1 MTIISVVLHVRPN
14 FIPHF
19 KANRRKRELRDI
31 CKQLSR
37 GYAIRG
43 VYHSHHTERK
53 GGQFAPHLHLLIE
66 VPDDRLDR
74 FLDGLEDDL
83 RHKDK
88 RGYFQLSPRSS
99 WVLERD
105 GHRLWEYVLG
115 TGRKHIPEI
124 VYGRV

>member
-1 MTIISVVLHVRPN
+1 MPIISVVLHVRPN
-14 FIPHF
+14 FIQHF
-19 KANRRKRELRDI
+19 KANRRRRELRDI

-37 GYAIRG
+37 GYESLG

-53 GGQFAPHLHLLIE
+53 GGEFAPHLHLVIE
-66 VPDDRLDR
+66 VSSGCLSR
-74 FLDGLEDDL
+74 FVDGLEGDL

-99 WVLERD
+99 WVLAAD
-105 GHRLWEYVLG
+105 KLRLWQYVLG
-115 TGRKHIPEI
+115 TDRKHIPEI

>member
-1 MTIISVVLHVRPN
+1 MTIVSVVLHVRPN

-19 KANRRKRELRDI
+19 KANRRRRELRDI
-31 CKQLSR
+31 CKQLAR
-37 GYAIRG
+37 GYESLG

-74 FLDGLEDDL
+74 FQDGLDDDL
-83 RHKDK
+83 RHKDQH
-88 RGYFQLSPRSS
+88 GYFQLSPRSS
-99 WVLERD
+99 WVLSAD
-105 GHRLWEYVLG
+105 KLRLWQYVLG
-115 TGRKHIPEI
+115 AGRKHTPEI